1 MGEASRQNKQL
12 RSLPQ
17 IHTAYK
23 TLSDSY
29 VKEKRGPQQ
38 PPDLQED
45 SRFRIDVYARSTADS
60 AIFRKIG
67 SAFFM
72 PGLWPRCRSPP
83 ASEIATQLISETE
96 EKKVSSSSSHGSGGN
111 SWRDKRN
118 YRRLYDENGNIVADI
133 ITVDDVDVN
142 VTEKVFCAH
151 SHVEAEV
158 SPDISE
164 TYVQLEEIKE
174 HRKSLE
180 KLDSILVTFSDDDC
194 TITYNKDFYCLICR
208 GFLYEVH
215 NIEFLVVYKTLNFQI
230 SKKIFLNR
238 KWAFR
243 FTCYTPEHE
252 ATARSEC
259 A

>member
-17 IHTAYK
+17 IHTAYE
-23 TLSDSY
+23 TLKDSY
-29 VKEKRGPQQ
+29 VRDKRGPQQ
-38 PPDLQED
+38 PPDIQED
-45 SRFRIDVYARSTADS
+45 SRFRIDVYAKSTADS

-72 PGLWPRCRSPP
+72 PGLWSRCRSPP
-83 ASEIATQLISETE
+83 ASEITTQLISETE
-96 EKKVSSSSSHGSGGN
+96 EKKVSSSRSHGSGGN
-111 SWRDKRN
+111 SRRDKRD
-118 YRRLYDENGNIVADI
+118 YRRIYDENRNILAH
-133 ITVDDVDVN
+133 ITTVYDVDVN

-151 SHVEAEV
+151 SHVGAV
-158 SPDISE
+158 VPPDISE

-180 KLDSILVTFSDDDC
+180 KLHSILVTFSHDDC
-194 TITYNKDFYCLICR
+194 TIAHNKEIYCSICR

-215 NIEFLVVYKTLNFQI
+215 NIEVLVVYKTLNFQI
-230 SKKIFLNR
+230 SQKIFLNR

-243 FTCYTPEHE
+243 FTCYTPEHG